1 MVQYEYIHDGSFE
14 FETGETMEGL
24 GIVYHTS
31 PDPYVPGNDSR
42 KVIWICHALTAN
54 SDAEDWWPAFVG
66 EGKLF
71 DTRKYFVV
79 CVNMLGSPYGSGGPA
94 SPRGAFSSG
103 EPVPSRS
110 VFRSAASVCPGE
122 QPDGEP
128 PACTDGL
135 SGEKTALSG
144 SDGARYYFDF
154 PRITVRDIVK
164 ACALVRRHLG
174 VGRIDLLVGGS
185 IGGFQALE
193 WAVMEPDVIRKAVFI
208 ACGARVTPWL
218 TAHDESQRMALEAD
232 GTFRAAASLEGGA
245 AGLRAARSMALISY
259 RSYEGYNRTQPEE
272 SEDTVF
278 ADRAGSYQRYQ
289 GKKLSDRFDA
299 YSYYYLTRAVDSHNL
314 GRGRGGLRKALSS
327 IRAES
332 VVIGIDS
339 DCLFPVEEQHF
350 MADSIPGAEYREIS
364 SAFGHDG
371 FLLEYGQ
378 ISDIIAPMLM
388 D

>member
-1 MVQYEYIHDGSFE
+1 MFPEYTKTDMVQYEYIHDGSFE

-103 EPVPSRS
+103 ES
-110 VFRSAASVCPGE
+110 
-122 QPDGEP
+122 

-144 SDGARYYFDF
+144 SDGTRYYFDF

-164 ACALVRRHLG
+164 ANILVRKHLG
-174 VGRIDLLVGGS
+174 IRKIDMIIGGS

-193 WAVMEPDVIRKAVFI
+193 WCIMEPDVISEAVLI
-208 ACGARVTPWL
+208 ACNARVTPWM
-218 TAHDESQRMALEAD
+218 TAYNESQRMALEGCAVHV
-232 GTFRAAASLEGGA
+232 R
-245 AGLRAARSMALISY
+245 LR
-259 RSYEGYNRTQPEE
+259 
-272 SEDTVF
+272 
-278 ADRAGSYQRYQ
+278 
-289 GKKLSDRFDA
+289 
-299 YSYYYLTRAVDSHNL
+299 
-314 GRGRGGLRKALSS
+314 
-327 IRAES
+327 
-332 VVIGIDS
+332 
-339 DCLFPVEEQHF
+339 
-350 MADSIPGAEYREIS
+350 
-364 SAFGHDG
+364 
-371 FLLEYGQ
+371 
-378 ISDIIAPMLM
+378 
-388 D
+388 